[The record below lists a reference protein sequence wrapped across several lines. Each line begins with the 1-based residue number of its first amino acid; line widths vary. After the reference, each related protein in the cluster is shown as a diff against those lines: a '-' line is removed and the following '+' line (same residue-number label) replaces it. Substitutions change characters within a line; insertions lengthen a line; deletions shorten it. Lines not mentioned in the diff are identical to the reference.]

1 MPKGNIATPVTL
13 DTLSTFGTTV
23 FPPLAI
29 GGKTKKMKTIRT
41 GKEIPIEIMD
51 PTESATLHPPV
62 PGSNPAP
69 PYIPIPTQIER
80 PSIVPVQNTSVFFEG
95 NLVTV
100 SGDGMGSVPPT
111 VATPRPL
118 TEPTIYPTILIGT
131 RTV

>member
-1 MPKGNIATPVTL
+1 MPNGNIATPVTL

-29 GGKTKKMKTIRT
+29 GGKQKTMETIKT
-41 GKEIPIEIMD
+41 GEDFFKIMD
-51 PTESATLHPPV
+51 PTESAGTHPPV
-62 PGSNPAP
+62 PGSNPVP
-69 PYIPIPTQIER
+69 PYIPTPTQIQR
-80 PSIVPVQNTSVFFEG
+80 PSIVAVQNTSVYFEG

-100 SGDGMGSVPPT
+100 SGDGMDSDPPT
-111 VATPRPL
+111 VPTPRPL